1 VADLPPLL
9 FPRSPTALAA
19 MSAAVVNAGMRV
31 AVVPV
36 FVTPLVDQ
44 VVGRG
49 RLDALTPLLG
59 LAALL
64 VIVGSAALWA
74 QDSLL
79 GRTAATVAES
89 WREVLYRRLLG
100 RVPGS
105 LPGTS
110 GGLASR
116 VLHDLREVETYH
128 QFGLGTLVAETLT
141 VLGVLLVLALS
152 NATATALLVA
162 LCLPLVLVLRSVGR
176 RLEAVAERSQAGT
189 EELGANL
196 QEGLRHHETVR
207 AFGATGFMLARFRPV
222 NRRTA
227 AAMSRRGALAALQIP
242 ATQLL
247 TFAALGALVAVLAA
261 SAARGA
267 MTVGEIVSFITL
279 VALLSTPA
287 QLLPRGVAMLQQASA
302 AAGRLRALATREE
315 APEATSAVRNAE
327 AAWSDTQPGRPE
339 PALEL
344 HGVALAFGDG
354 PLLRDLEMQ
363 LAGPC
368 LAVLTGE
375 SGSGKTTLLRVLL
388 RFHPA
393 LRGEVLLGGRPLADW
408 GEEELRRTVAYVA
421 QGHELLRGTIRDNLA
436 LGRSID
442 DERLWRVLAEVQM
455 TEEVARLP
463 EGLDYLLGEDG
474 GGLSGGQRQ
483 RLALARALLSDPSV
497 LLLDEPTSNLDEA
510 AEAELVAL
518 LRRQAERRLVLAVT
532 HRPALG
538 RVADRLWH
546 VRGGRIAE
554 LGPQSDA
561 RAVTKG
567 EAG

>member
-1 VADLPPLL
+1 VAELPPLL
-9 FPRSPTALAA
+9 FPRSPTALAG
-19 MSAAVVNAGMRV
+19 MTAAVVNAGMRV
-31 AVVPV
+31 AVVPL

-64 VIVGSAALWA
+64 VVAGSAALWA

-110 GGLASR
+110 GGLAAR
-116 VLHDLREVETYH
+116 VLHDLREVESYH
-128 QFGLGTLVAETLT
+128 QFGLGTLVAETVT
-141 VLGVLLVLALS
+141 VLGVLLVLALG
-152 NATATALLVA
+152 NAAATALLVA
-162 LCLPLVLVLRSVGR
+162 LCLPLVLVLRTVGR

-207 AFGATGFMLARFRPV
+207 AFGATGFMLARFQPV

-227 AAMSRRGALAALQIP
+227 AAMSRRSTLAALQTP

-247 TFAALGALVAVLAA
+247 AFAALGALVAVLAA

-302 AAGRLRALATREE
+302 AAGRLRELAARDR
-315 APEATSAVRNAE
+315 APEARPPSGGPRSVAE
-327 AAWSDTQPGRPE
+327 TVG

-344 HGVALAFGDG
+344 RGVAVAFGEE
-354 PLLRDLEMQ
+354 PLLRDMDMR

-368 LAVLTGE
+368 LAVLMGE
-375 SGSGKTTLLRVLL
+375 SGSGKTTLLRLLL

-393 LRGEVLLGGRPLADW
+393 LRGEVLVGGRPLADW

-455 TEEVARLP
+455 TDEVARLP
-463 EGLDYLLGEDG
+463 DGLDYLLGEDG

-510 AEAELVAL
+510 AEAELVAV

-538 RVADRLWH
+538 RVADRLWG
-546 VRGGRIAE
+546 VRGGKIAE
-554 LGPQSDA
+554 LGARADA
-561 RAVTKG
+561 RAVAEG
-567 EAG
+567 RAG